1 MPALLEYVTET
12 TYPLFEQKLRDKP
25 LILIYPRHR
34 SRTALVAMLLDVYA
48 HQVVYYALGT
58 DDASLTDWLRHMT
71 ADLAPTTS
79 FGGQTRAALDAKAGP
94 EDLASALVADLAALR
109 RDQFLLL
116 LDQFDNLTFDAA
128 ADRFF
133 RALAGKL
140 PDHVQIVINARLLGV
155 QPWNDLL
162 HAGQAEVVG
171 NDRAIAGGIFGDQ
184 PGRGQLEVFALSGG
198 HVYMNGRPV
207 ISWEGSLPKHL
218 FYFFVDHP
226 MVTRDEIFSVFWP
239 KMSVKEATNVF
250 HVTKRKISER
260 LGHELTNYQSG
271 FYVPSPRLSI
281 HYDTS
286 LFERAIDAAI
296 EFETDA
302 PALWYKAIQLYRSP
316 FLPTITMP
324 WVEQRRQEL
333 QSKYAQALIGLGRY
347 HRGLGEMDQAL
358 GYLLRA
364 LREKPDWE
372 DVHRDVMM
380 IYYQQGRI
388 DDAVAQYRQLERTLA
403 RMFKIA
409 PSKETRHLF
418 DVIRAK

>member
-140 PDHVQIVINARLLGV
+140 PDHVQIVINARLLSV

-198 HVYMNGRPV
+198 HVYMDGRPV

>member
-12 TYPLFEQKLRDKP
+12 TYPLFEQKLRHKP

-48 HQVVYYALGT
+48 YQIVYYALGADNT
-58 DDASLTDWLRHMT
+58 SLADWLRHMT
-71 ADLAPTTS
+71 ADLAPAT
-79 FGGQTRAALDAKAGP
+79 FLGDQTRAALDAGAIP
-94 EDLASALVADLAALR
+94 EDLASALAADLAGMR
-109 RDQFLLL
+109 RDKFLLL

-133 RALAGKL
+133 RTLAGKL

-155 QPWNDLL
+155 QPWNDLI

-198 HVYMNGRPV
+198 HVYMDGRPV
-207 ISWEGSLPKHL
+207 TSWEGSLPKHL

-226 MVTRDEIFSVFWP
+226 MITRDEIFGVFWP

-271 FYVPSPRLSI
+271 FYVPSPKLSI

-324 WVEQRRQEL
+324 WAEQRRQEL

-409 PSKETRHLF
+409 PGKETRHLF
-418 DVIRAK
+418 DVIRVG

>member
-58 DDASLTDWLRHMT
+58 DDASLTDWLRHM
-71 ADLAPTTS
+71 AANLASTTS
-79 FGGQTRAALDAKAGP
+79 FGGQTRAALDAKASP

-198 HVYMNGRPV
+198 HVYMDGRPV

>member
-1 MPALLEYVTET
+1 MSALLEYVTET

-25 LILIYPRHR
+25 LVLIYPRHR
-34 SRTALVAMLLDVYA
+34 SHLALVAMLFDVYA

-58 DDASLTDWLRHMT
+58 DDSSLSDWLRHMT
-71 ADLAPTTS
+71 ADLASVTS
-79 FGGQTRAALDAKAGP
+79 LGGQTRAALDAKAAP
-94 EDLASALVADLAALR
+94 EDLAGALAADLAALPHDR
-109 RDQFLLL
+109 VLLL
-116 LDQFDNLTFDAA
+116 LDQFDHLNFDAD

-133 RALAGKL
+133 RALAGQL
-140 PDHVQIVINARLLGV
+140 PDHAQVVINARLLGV

-162 HAGQAEVVG
+162 HAGLAEVVG
-171 NDRAIAGGIFGDQ
+171 NDWAISGGIFGDE

-198 HVYMNGRPV
+198 HVYMDGRPI

-239 KMSVKEATNVF
+239 RMSVKEATNVF

-271 FYVPSPRLSI
+271 FYIPSPKLSV
-281 HYDTS
+281 HYDAG
-286 LFERAIDAAI
+286 LFEQAINAAI
-296 EFETDA
+296 EFEAEA
-302 PALWYKAIQLYRSP
+302 PALWYKAVQLYRAP
-316 FLPTITMP
+316 FLPTITVP
-324 WVEQRRQEL
+324 WVEQRRQEM

-347 HRGLGEMDQAL
+347 HRGRDEMDQAL

-372 DVHRDVMM
+372 DVHRDVMK
-380 IYYQQGRI
+380 IYHQQGRI
-388 DDAVAQYRQLERTLA
+388 DDAVAQYRQLEHTLT

-409 PSKETRHLF
+409 PSKETRTLF
-418 DVIRAK
+418 ETIRAG

>member
-34 SRTALVAMLLDVYA
+34 SHLALVAMLLDVYA
-48 HQVVYYALGT
+48 HQVVYYALGA
-58 DDASLTDWLRHMT
+58 DDSSLPDWLRHMT
-71 ADLAPTTS
+71 ADLAS
-79 FGGQTRAALDAKAGP
+79 VASLGDQTRAALDARATP
-94 EDLASALVADLAALR
+94 EDLASALAADLAAMQ
-109 RDQFLLL
+109 RDRVLLL
-116 LDQFDNLTFDAA
+116 LDQFDNLDFDAD

-133 RALAGKL
+133 RALADKL
-140 PDHVQIVINARLLGV
+140 PAKVQIVINARLLGV

-162 HAGQAEVVG
+162 HAGQAEIVG
-171 NDRAIAGGIFGDQ
+171 SDRAISGGIFGDE

-198 HVYMNGRPV
+198 HVYMDGRPI

-271 FYVPSPRLSI
+271 FYIPSPKLSI
-281 HYDTS
+281 HYDAS
-286 LFERAIDAAI
+286 LFEQAINAAI

-302 PALWYKAIQLYRSP
+302 PALWYKAVQLYRSP

-347 HRGLGEMDQAL
+347 HRGRGETEQAL

-372 DVHRDVMM
+372 DVHRDVMK
-380 IYYQQGRI
+380 IYHQQGRI
-388 DDAVAQYRQLERTLA
+388 DDAVTQYRQLERTLT

-409 PSKETRHLF
+409 PSKETRNLF
-418 DVIRAK
+418 DTIRAG